1 MPSYTINEP
10 HPTVQQNTYTH
21 SGRGGAGNTF
31 LVSQPT
37 TSPEGIPTKASVKSS
52 SSSSSRFF
60 SGRGGAG
67 NAHASQ
73 RPAMSFDDEYYAD
86 AVRASSERVYVG
98 RGGAGNY
105 CKKNEDVHSVKSRRD
120 SSSTSGSERSGFW
133 GRLSSNS
140 RR

>member
-37 TSPEGIPTKASVKSS
+37 TSPEGIPTKASVKP

-67 NAHASQ
+67 N
-73 RPAMSFDDEYYAD
+73 
-86 AVRASSERVYVG
+86 
-98 RGGAGNY
+98 Y
-105 CKKNEDVHSVKSRRD
+105 CKKNEDAHSAKSRRD

-133 GRLSSNS
+133 GRLSSSS